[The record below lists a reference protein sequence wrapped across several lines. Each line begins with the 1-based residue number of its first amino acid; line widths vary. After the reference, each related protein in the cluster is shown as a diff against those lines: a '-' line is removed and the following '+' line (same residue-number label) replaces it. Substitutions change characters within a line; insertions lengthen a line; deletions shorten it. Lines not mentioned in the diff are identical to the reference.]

1 MEKKLSLRLEQ
12 GTFLI
17 VEANAE
23 KQGITVSD
31 WIRSAI
37 QEHIKRSVNNR
48 VLDRLDE
55 RTYALNKD
63 MIEVKAMLV
72 RLQEA
77 VDLLE
82 SADE

>member
-12 GTFLI
+12 GTYLV

-63 MIEVKAMLV
+63 MIEVKAMLG

-77 VDLLE
+77 VDDLVPVE
-82 SADE
+82 E